1 MVSALTMLELDEM
14 MARYASY
21 VDFAHVIR
29 HRFSKPRQTLRELFS
44 RIVFNILCGNTDDHA
59 RNHAAFWDGELLTLT
74 PAYDICPQP
83 RNGREANQAMLV
95 NGEDK
100 RSLLETCRL
109 SAPNFLLSDRDA
121 RDLINHQIATITRAW
136 ATICDEGEVSEADRG
151 FMWRR
156 QFLNDYAF
164 EGYVDGAPR
173 L

>member
-1 MVSALTMLELDEM
+1 
-14 MARYASY
+14 
-21 VDFAHVIR
+21 
-29 HRFSKPRQTLRELFS
+29 
-44 RIVFNILCGNTDDHA
+44 
-59 RNHAAFWDGELLTLT
+59 
-74 PAYDICPQP
+74 
-83 RNGREANQAMLV
+83 MLV

-136 ATICDEGEVSEADRG
+136 ARICDEGEVSEVDRG

-164 EGYVDGAPR
+164 EGYVDGAPK